1 MSLAASR
8 PWPTEL
14 RVRGAARTLDV
25 TFDDGRSFSLS
36 AEYLRVMTPSAEDRG
51 HGSGPG
57 RTVDGKRDVGIAD
70 IEMVGRYAARI
81 VFDDGHDTGLYSWDE
96 LHRLG
101 RDQDRLWTEHLGRL
115 EREGLSR

>member
-1 MSLAASR
+1 MTAAR

-14 RVRGAARTLDV
+14 RVRRADRRLDV
-25 TFDDGRSFSLS
+25 SFDDGASFHLP

-57 RTVDGKRDVGIAD
+57 RTVFGKRMIGIAD
-70 IEMVGRYAARI
+70 VQAVGRYAARI

-96 LHRLG
+96 LYRLG
-101 RDQDRLWTEHLGRL
+101 RDQDRLWAEYLGRL